1 MMSPELINT
10 IGTIV
15 GVLVAALG
23 AFLFAFWIA
32 MGIWTFNDIR
42 SRTRDWLVIT
52 LAVALTLIFPLIGFI
67 LYLMIRPKAT
77 LAEVYDRALEEEAL
91 LRELE
96 ETMTCH
102 HCGIPVNEAWV
113 YCPNCHSQLQHS
125 CPNCGKLVR
134 NEWEICV
141 FCASAIDVI
150 IKSRHNCSSSTS
162 TYLPE
167 TTPATSRQFGSVSCA
182 KPASGRKSAPEGVQN
197 AYWYSASITSYAP
210 SSVTGKIA

>member
-1 MMSPELINT
+1 MSPELINT

-102 HCGIPVNEAWV
+102 HCGVPVNEAWV

-125 CPNCGKLVR
+125 CPSCGKLVR

-141 FCASAIDVI
+141 FCGAPQPRAA
-150 IKSRHNCSSSTS
+150 RPQ
-162 TYLPE
+162 L
-167 TTPATSRQFGSVSCA
+167 Q
-182 KPASGRKSAPEGVQN
+182 SAPVAPQLQPVASSAQAAAGAALRNPFRREAAPPPPPTVTPFN
-197 AYWYSASITSYAP
+197 DEPDETAYRP
-210 SSVTGKIA
+210 VRMPE

>member
-1 MMSPELINT
+1 MSSELINT

-32 MGIWTFNDIR
+32 MGIWAFNDIR
-42 SRTRDWLVIT
+42 ARTRDWLVIT
-52 LAVALTLIFPLIGFI
+52 LAVALVLIFPLIGLI
-67 LYLMIRPKAT
+67 LYMMIRPKAT

-96 ETMTCH
+96 ETLTCH
-102 HCGIPVNEAWV
+102 QCGAPVNEAWV

-125 CPNCGKLVR
+125 CPGCGKLAR

-141 FCASAIDVI
+141 FCGSPQPRAA
-150 IKSRHNCSSSTS
+150 
-162 TYLPE
+162 
-167 TTPATSRQFGSVSCA
+167 ATRPQIS
-182 KPASGRKSAPEGVQN
+182 SAPAAPQLQPVAATVSVAQTATPLRNPFRREATPPPPTVPPPFN
-197 AYWYSASITSYAP
+197 EELDDAAYRPARMP
-210 SSVTGKIA
+210 E

>member
-1 MMSPELINT
+1 MSSELINT

-32 MGIWTFNDIR
+32 MGIWAFNDIR
-42 SRTRDWLVIT
+42 SRSRDWLVIT
-52 LAVALTLIFPLIGFI
+52 LAVALVLIFPLIGLI
-67 LYLMIRPKAT
+67 LYMMIRPKAT

-102 HCGIPVNEAWV
+102 QCGAPVNEAWV

-125 CPNCGKLVR
+125 CPGCGKLVR

-141 FCASAIDVI
+141 FCGSPQPRAAARPQLSNVQPTPQLQPINATAPVVQSATPLRNPFRREVAPPPPAVPPFTEELDDAAY
-150 IKSRHNCSSSTS
+150 RPARM
-162 TYLPE
+162 PE
-167 TTPATSRQFGSVSCA
+167 
-182 KPASGRKSAPEGVQN
+182 
-197 AYWYSASITSYAP
+197 
-210 SSVTGKIA
+210 

>member
-1 MMSPELINT
+1 MSPELINT

-52 LAVALTLIFPLIGFI
+52 LAVALVLIFPLIGFI

-102 HCGIPVNEAWV
+102 QCGIPVNETWV

-125 CPNCGKLVR
+125 CPTCGKLAR

-141 FCASAIDVI
+141 FCGAVQPHVASRSQLQTVQPAPQLQPISPVV
-150 IKSRHNCSSSTS
+150 SAAPTATAASSLRNPFRRDT
-162 TYLPE
+162 LPPPP
-167 TTPATSRQFGSVSCA
+167 TVTPFTDEVDDAYR
-182 KPASGRKSAPEGVQN
+182 PARMPE
-197 AYWYSASITSYAP
+197 
-210 SSVTGKIA
+210 

>member
-1 MMSPELINT
+1 MSPELINT

-102 HCGIPVNEAWV
+102 HCGVPVNEAWV

-141 FCASAIDVI
+141 FCGAPQPRAARPQLQSAPVAPQLQPVASSAQAASATALRNPFRREAAPPPPPTVTPFNDEPDEAAYRPV
-150 IKSRHNCSSSTS
+150 RM
-162 TYLPE
+162 PE
-167 TTPATSRQFGSVSCA
+167 
-182 KPASGRKSAPEGVQN
+182 
-197 AYWYSASITSYAP
+197 
-210 SSVTGKIA
+210 

>member
-1 MMSPELINT
+1 MSSELINT

-15 GVLVAALG
+15 GVLIAALG

-32 MGIWTFNDIR
+32 MGIWTFNDVR
-42 SRTRDWLVIT
+42 ARTRDWLVIT
-52 LAVALTLIFPLIGFI
+52 LAVALVLIFPLIGLI
-67 LYLMIRPKAT
+67 LYMMIRPKST

-102 HCGIPVNEAWV
+102 QCGAPVNEAWV

-125 CPNCGKLVR
+125 CPSCGKLAR

-141 FCASAIDVI
+141 FCGSPQPRTATV
-150 IKSRHNCSSSTS
+150 RPQLSSVQPAPQ
-162 TYLPE
+162 LQPVAAP
-167 TTPATSRQFGSVSCA
+167 PATPGAQTTAPLRNPFRREATPPTVPPPFNEEPDDAAYQ
-182 KPASGRKSAPEGVQN
+182 PARMPE
-197 AYWYSASITSYAP
+197 
-210 SSVTGKIA
+210 

>member
-1 MMSPELINT
+1 MSPELINT

-102 HCGIPVNEAWV
+102 HCGVPLNEAWV

-125 CPNCGKLVR
+125 CPSCGKLVR

-141 FCASAIDVI
+141 FCGAPQPRAARPQLQSAPVAPQLQPVASSAQAAPAAALRNPFRREAAPPPPPTVTPFNDE
-150 IKSRHNCSSSTS
+150 
-162 TYLPE
+162 PDE
-167 TTPATSRQFGSVSCA
+167 TTYRPVRM
-182 KPASGRKSAPEGVQN
+182 PE
-197 AYWYSASITSYAP
+197 
-210 SSVTGKIA
+210 